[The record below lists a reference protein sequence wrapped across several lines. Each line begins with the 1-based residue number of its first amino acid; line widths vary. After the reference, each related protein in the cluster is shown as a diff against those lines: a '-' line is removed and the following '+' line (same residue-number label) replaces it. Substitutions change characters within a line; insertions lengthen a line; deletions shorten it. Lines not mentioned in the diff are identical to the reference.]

1 MSEFQTRSDGGQAG
15 PDSKG
20 TTVASLVMPISLGTI
35 SLPSPQTKTEDNFK
49 MNRSFE
55 LETVLSS

>member
-1 MSEFQTRSDGGQAG
+1 MGFLTRSDGGQAG

-20 TTVASLVMPISLGTI
+20 TTVVSLVVPISLGTI
-35 SLPSPQTKTEDNFK
+35 SLSSPQPETEDNFK
-49 MNRSFE
+49 MNRLFE